1 MKAEATTFF
10 FHGKAF
16 SKHDLELLCASKI
29 SSEKIE
35 AWEKEVFSFIL
46 EWLSFSTT
54 IKVQTSGSTGKPKE
68 VFLEKKFMEASAIAT
83 LDFFK
88 LKPGHSALL
97 CLPVK
102 FIAGKMMIARAFV
115 GGLNLIVTKP
125 TSVPKINNFQKIDF
139 CAMVPSQVAGILETK
154 NGIEQLEGIQ
164 DLIVGGSFL
173 PENLES
179 KIRKLKTNIWQTYGM
194 TETIT
199 HIALRKINE
208 KNAESWY
215 TPLNGVETRLDE
227 RGCLVINSE
236 RIGVCRLVTNDLA
249 ELKKDGKFKILGRID
264 NVIISGGIK
273 LIPEEIEK
281 KLSGW
286 IENDFYLS
294 CLPDEKLGKRLVLY
308 IEGDGKLNKQIY
320 SLWEKIEEKLNGFEI
335 PKEIIFS
342 KHFSRTTSGKIIR
355 N

>member
-1 MKAEATTFF
+1 MKGETKTFF
-10 FHGKAF
+10 LDGKAF
-16 SKHDLELLCASKI
+16 SKPDLKLFCENKI

-35 AWEKEVFSFIL
+35 GWEKEVFSFIL
-46 EWLSFSTT
+46 EWLSFSSA

-68 VFLEKKFMEASAIAT
+68 FFLEKKFMEASAIAT

-88 LKPGHSALL
+88 LKPGDSALL
-97 CLPVK
+97 CLPVN

-115 GGLNLIVTKP
+115 GGLNLILTKP
-125 TSVPKINNFQKIDF
+125 ATVPKINNVQKIDF
-139 CAMVPSQVAGILETK
+139 CAMVPSQVAGILEEK
-154 NGIEQLEGIQ
+154 NGVEQLEGIQ
-164 DLIVGGSFL
+164 NLIVGGSFL

-179 KIRKLKTNIWQTYGM
+179 KIRNLKTNIWQTYGM

-199 HIALRKINE
+199 HIALRKLNG
-208 KNAESWY
+208 KNAHSWY
-215 TPLNGVETRLDE
+215 TPLNGVETSLDE

-236 RIGVCRLVTNDLA
+236 RIGVSHLVTNDLA

-286 IENDFYLS
+286 VENDFYLS
-294 CLPDEKLGKRLVLY
+294 SLPDEKLGNKLVLY
-308 IEGDGKLNKQIY
+308 IEDDGKLSKQVY
-320 SLWEKIEEKLNGFEI
+320 QLWEKIEDKLSGFEI

-342 KHFSRTTSGKIIR
+342 RYFKRTTSKKIIR
-355 N
+355 